1 MIKKEEIEFDYSA
14 LEAYSGYYA
23 DDTKL
28 LQSASG
34 GGATVLAEYII
45 RRGGVVFGVKYSEDF
60 KNAEYCLAEKTED
73 LDMLKGSKYVYANKI
88 VKINEEYVSV
98 YSLVA
103 DKLRDKRPV
112 LFIGLGC
119 DVAALHGYIE
129 KQKLDKSIL
138 YTIDLI
144 CTGPTY
150 AEVGKQYIQQLEE
163 RYGSKITDF
172 SVRYKDEG
180 WRPFYINA
188 KFQNGRIHKRTFG
201 DSDYGYAFELYGMK
215 GCYECKF
222 RGENHCADITLGD
235 YWGIVPGKNG
245 YNPNGVSLFIVKT
258 QKGKSL
264 LEEIDREEFR
274 IEPADIELALRHNP
288 MYYKRKEKN
297 AKWQLFDETFKKRGL
312 KEAVRACRDSK
323 KPSHICGDINKYEI
337 VLWGAGKGFYR
348 NYAKVEE
355 ICDVDMICDNNP
367 EKWGKE
373 ILPGITCISPD
384 ELIKIPNVFVVIMLQ
399 DIKYAFRVANQL
411 LDMGIDKFD
420 ILDNWLE
427 YMYTE

>member
-1 MIKKEEIEFDYSA
+1 MANKGKNEFDYSN
-14 LEAYSGYYA
+14 LEAYAGYYV
-23 DDTKL
+23 DNTKVL
-28 LQSASG
+28 RSASG
-34 GGATVLAEYII
+34 GGATVLAEHII
-45 RRGGVVFGVKYSEDF
+45 RKGGVVFGVKYSENF
-60 KNAEYCLAEKTED
+60 KSAEYSCAETIEE
-73 LDMLKGSKYVYANKI
+73 LDTLKGSKYIYANKKVRI
-88 VKINEEYVSV
+88 RGEYVSV

-103 DKLRDKRPV
+103 EKLKEKRGV

-119 DVAALHGYIE
+119 DVAALCCYL
-129 KQKLDKSIL
+129 KQQKIDTSTLF
-138 YTIDLI
+138 TIDLI

-150 AEVGKQYIQQLEE
+150 AEVGKQYIEQLEA
-163 RYGSKITDF
+163 RYGSEIVDF
-172 SVRYKDEG
+172 SVRYKEEG
-180 WRPFYINA
+180 WSPFYIYA
-188 KFQNGRIHKRTFG
+188 KFKNGKIHKRTFY
-201 DSDYGYAFELYGMK
+201 DSDYGYAFALYGMK

-297 AKWQLFDETFKKRGL
+297 AKWRLFDETFKKRGL

-420 ILDNWLE
+420 IVDNWLE